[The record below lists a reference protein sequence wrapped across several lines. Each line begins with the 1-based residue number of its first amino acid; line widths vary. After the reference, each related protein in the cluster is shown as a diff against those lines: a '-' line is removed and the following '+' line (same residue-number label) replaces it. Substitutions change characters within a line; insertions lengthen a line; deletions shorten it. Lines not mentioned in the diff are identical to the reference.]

1 MLDWL
6 IEVCLFKYSDP
17 ILYLIIGQIVCTQPR
32 RLAARALAS
41 RVAEEFGCQVGEEV
55 GFQIGASNPRVSPQT
70 RIRFVTDAILLNE
83 YHNDRR
89 LSAYSIVIVDEAH
102 ERRVDTDLLF
112 GIMKTCLNE
121 RHDIKVSYKVNF

>member
-1 MLDWL
+1 M
-6 IEVCLFKYSDP
+6 
-17 ILYLIIGQIVCTQPR
+17 
-32 RLAARALAS
+32 
-41 RVAEEFGCQVGEEV
+41 
-55 GFQIGASNPRVSPQT
+55 
-70 RIRFVTDAILLNE
+70 TDAILLNE